1 MDSKSYAKFS
11 KSDDPK
17 FNFVNFDRSA
27 VINFII
33 NLWSIYSLECYN
45 NITNYVKI

>member
-17 FNFVNFDRSA
+17 FNFVNFDLSA
-27 VINFII
+27 VINCT
-33 NLWSIYSLECYN
+33 IYL
-45 NITNYVKI
+45 